1 MQVIR
6 MGLGV
11 GIVLM
16 CLWGCHQAQAD
27 NQRRAPAIVESP
39 KKLLPN
45 RDSIEYYQ
53 KLTLMVNRD
62 SSGRW
67 PVKRPVP
74 LPGSILP
81 FYRIV
86 AYYGNL
92 YSTRMGVLGEYSEP
106 VMLDKLLQEK
116 KKWEKADPEMPVK
129 PALHYIA
136 VTAQGS
142 AGSDGKYRLRMPAKE
157 IDKVIAMAAKIDAI
171 VFLDVQVAL
180 SNLQTEIPLL
190 EKYLKMPQVHLGI
203 DPEFSM
209 KGGQKPGTAVGTFDA
224 ADINYVSN
232 YLKSLVRTHQLPP
245 KVLTIHRF
253 TQKMVTNYKGIQLHP
268 EVQVVMHMD
277 GWGEPAKKANTYKL
291 FIAKE
296 PVEYTGFKIFY
307 KNDTKKVNRAQE
319 MQPAEVLKLKPRP
332 LYIQYQ

>member
-1 MQVIR
+1 
-6 MGLGV
+6 
-11 GIVLM
+11 
-16 CLWGCHQAQAD
+16 
-27 NQRRAPAIVESP
+27 
-39 KKLLPN
+39 
-45 RDSIEYYQ
+45 
-53 KLTLMVNRD
+53 
-62 SSGRW
+62 
-67 PVKRPVP
+67 
-74 LPGSILP
+74 
-81 FYRIV
+81 
-86 AYYGNL
+86 
-92 YSTRMGVLGEYSEP
+92 
-106 VMLDKLLQEK
+106 
-116 KKWEKADPEMPVK
+116 MPVK

-142 AGSDGKYRLRMPAKE
+142 AGNDGKYRLRMPSKE

-209 KGGQKPGTAVGTFDA
+209 KGGQKPGAAVGTFDA
-224 ADINYVSN
+224 ADINYVSA

-253 TQKMVTNYKGIQLHP
+253 TQKMVTNYKEIQLHP

-277 GWGEPAKKANTYKL
+277 GWGEPARKANTYKL